1 VIRSETD
8 LDFVLYRTQLFSP
21 DDIDN
26 VKRVQAGYK
35 VQTLSQ
41 FLGKQAPPSAPTINF
56 IKPLS
61 PEDERTSPEF
71 FNILNF
77 VLQFCPTDPSEAALM
92 ARLAKVNIGAGKT
105 FDPKSLPS
113 EMHKAVQDGIA
124 DAWQA
129 LGEFKKAEIDTGKT
143 SNADGFGTRA
153 FLSNVAGKNMYLFR
167 IAAAALGI
175 YGNSKAEALYP
186 AYFVDALGQKLDG
199 SHHYTLRFAPGQFPP
214 VNAFWSLTMYELP
227 TSLLYANP
235 LKRYL
240 INAPMLPSMERDAD
254 GGITLY
260 VQSESPGAD
269 KEPNWLPAPKGP
281 FFAVLRLYWPKPE
294 ALDGK
299 WKQPSLQ
306 QKTEREKN
314 CHDPRPVVFSSRA
327 VVIAVWWR

>member
-1 VIRSETD
+1 M
-8 LDFVLYRTQLFSP
+8 
-21 DDIDN
+21 
-26 VKRVQAGYK
+26 
-35 VQTLSQ
+35 
-41 FLGKQAPPSAPTINF
+41 
-56 IKPLS
+56 
-61 PEDERTSPEF
+61 
-71 FNILNF
+71 NF

-105 FDPKSLPS
+105 FDPKSLPP
-113 EMHKAVQDGIA
+113 EMHKAVHDGIT

-143 SNADGFGTRA
+143 SSADGFGTRA

-167 IAAAALGI
+167 MAAAALGI

-199 SHHYTLRFAPGQFPP
+199 SHRYTLRFAPGQFPP

-260 VQSESPGAD
+260 VQNESPGAD

-299 WKQPSLQ
+299 WKQPSLEQ
-306 QKTEREKN
+306 N
-314 CHDPRPVVFSSRA
+314 N
-327 VVIAVWWR
+327 